1 MKKLLS
7 FSFVVCFAFILASCG
22 DDTPGNSGAAKDQL
36 VLPQNPPVEIPPG
49 TVVWAEQVQ
58 STTEISRPGD
68 WDEKDWN
75 EMYRNIDREQIF
87 NTIKDAVMKGE
98 LVAYNYFDDST
109 IYTPKDIEQILNYT
123 TVIETFN
130 EETGQLD
137 QRTVEHHLGPKDI
150 SVIKVKE
157 KWLFDPKTYHL
168 HKVVTDLGFF
178 VNSYTSDSLVRGT
191 KPLFYVK
198 LGKKPG
204 A

>member
-1 MKKLLS
+1 MKKLLR
-7 FSFVVCFAFILASCG
+7 FSFVLGTCVLASCANNPEG
-22 DDTPGNSGAAKDQL
+22 DKEKDQ
-36 VLPQNPPVEIPPG
+36 PVQQLSAPLDIPPG
-49 TVVWAEQVQ
+49 TVLWAEQVQ
-58 STTEISRPGD
+58 STTEVSRPGD

-75 EMYRNIDREQIF
+75 EMYRNVDREKIF

-98 LVAYNYFDDST
+98 MIAYNYFDDST
-109 IYTPKDIEQILNYT
+109 VYTPQDIDQILNYT

-137 QRTVEHHLGPKDI
+137 QRTVEHHLDASDV

-157 KWLFDPKTYHL
+157 KWLFDPATYKM

-198 LGKKPG
+198 LGRKPG
-204 A
+204 T